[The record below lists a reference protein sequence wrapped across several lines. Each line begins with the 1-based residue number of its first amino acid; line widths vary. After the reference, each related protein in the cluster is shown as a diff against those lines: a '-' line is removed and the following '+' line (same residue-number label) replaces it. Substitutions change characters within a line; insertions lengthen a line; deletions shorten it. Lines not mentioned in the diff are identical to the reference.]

1 MQTLNLPA
9 GSAKVQEAMK
19 VIEGC
24 RRDSGFHASTSNYPQ
39 LWNRD
44 LVYSIDALLSLGY
57 ANEVKGQ
64 FSIFLKHQRRSG
76 RIPTSVHEQKKL
88 GGTPS
93 FHSWAADTEILFI
106 LGVAKYAT
114 ATSDTQFLEQNAVG
128 LKRCLDYIER
138 KLDKNGLISGMDWRD
153 AMPNYMGKYLLSN
166 QMLLVEMYDAIGMP
180 EKAQQLRN
188 TVNRLFYSESDGFY
202 ADSIYFGR
210 SSIQKEMH
218 LDSLGNSLAV
228 LNGTAGER
236 STRVLSALEAAK
248 TEFGYANISPPY
260 AIEKRN
266 FFSSLR
272 RLHAFVGNGAFRR
285 NAPGTYQ
292 NSTIW
297 PFVESRV
304 VQAFRRAGLEEKAD
318 QASSL
323 MLSRRAMNEVY
334 GPKDGKP
341 QESEGQLWTAA
352 AIISLATAKRL

>member
-1 MQTLNLPA
+1 MQTLNLSVR
-9 GSAKVQEAMK
+9 SAKTQEAMK

-44 LVYSIDALLSLGY
+44 LVYSIDSLLKLGY
-57 ANEVKGQ
+57 ANEVKAQ
-64 FSIFLKHQRRSG
+64 LSIFLKHQRSSG
-76 RIPTSVHEQKKL
+76 RIPTSVHESNKL
-88 GGTPS
+88 GGIPS
-93 FHSWAADTEILFI
+93 FHSWTTDTEILFI
-106 LGVAKYAT
+106 LGAAKYAT
-114 ATSDTQFLEQNAVG
+114 FTSDTQFLEQNAVG

-138 KLDKNGLISGMDWRD
+138 KLDKNSLIRGMDWRD
-153 AMPNYMGKYLLSN
+153 AMPNYMNKYLLSN
-166 QMLLVEMYDAIGMP
+166 QMLLVEMYDVIGMP
-180 EKAQQLRN
+180 EKAQQLRE

-202 ADSIYFGR
+202 ADSISLR
-210 SSIQKEMH
+210 KSSIQKEMH

-228 LNGTAGER
+228 LNGTAGDKAA
-236 STRVLSALEAAK
+236 RVLSALDAAK
-248 TEFGYANISPPY
+248 TEFGYTNISPPY
-260 AIEKRN
+260 AIKKAD

-304 VQAFRRAGLEEKAD
+304 VQAMRRAGLEEKAD
-318 QASSL
+318 LASSL
-323 MLSRRAMNEVY
+323 MLSRREMNEVY

-341 QESEGQLWTAA
+341 QESKGQLWTAA
-352 AIISLATAKRL
+352 AIISLTTEKKL